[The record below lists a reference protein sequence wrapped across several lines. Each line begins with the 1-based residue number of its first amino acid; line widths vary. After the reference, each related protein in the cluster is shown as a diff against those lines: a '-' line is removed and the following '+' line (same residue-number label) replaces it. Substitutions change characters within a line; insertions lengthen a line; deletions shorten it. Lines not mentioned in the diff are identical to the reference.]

1 MAHVKPDSLPL
12 QLYQKISEQPK
23 TSRLSLSLDTKLG
36 EFTKLY
42 FATAL
47 PLPLMQKISEQPPS
61 NRLPL
66 TLNRKLG
73 TLDAVIIVT
82 PTDPVEPPKP
92 KRTIS
97 GIGMALSATQVSSVD
112 IAQGNSELRLAI
124 AIAETANA
132 YRQMGVNVAD
142 DYYSLL
148 RPFSNL
154 GNPTVSKYGD
164 VINLANQFDNY
175 WYQYVL
181 LGNATRINVS
191 DTVGLATSVLN
202 DNAKVVGF
210 ETRQTEPQQPAIDL
224 ATSLVNNEHGVFV
237 GSQHG
242 SRTQHAVPVPWRY
255 YPIDEP
261 PPPPVVSHCRIRP
274 PSSQLPL
281 NLTRKR
287 NGLPSSQLPLAL
299 MCWHDQA
306 PEIVLDLRSY
316 IVLNTVTA
324 TIGGIAIDPIDFNI
338 KTDLDSYCWQGG
350 IKISDSQYQ
359 KIKSKLD
366 VERGNEPLVVVTV
379 NGQPFSFI
387 AEDISRNRQ
396 FANYSYSISGRSSTA
411 RLGQDYAHSRGGTID
426 QDLYASQI
434 INMQLADLPFSIYR
448 VEVADWLIP
457 AGTFN
462 VSNQSPISIISQ
474 LATACGGTVISHPSE
489 PKLSIIK
496 RWKKPAWEMATA
508 TADLVVPMGVVQSIS
523 DQKRVNP
530 RYNTVTLIGRTEAS
544 EVYRSQQGRNLIAPV
559 DNSYLNVGRDAVVPR
574 GIQLLSDSGNHGLY
588 TLKMRV
594 AEKYNMPLVSLG
606 QILQVSDPEGAW
618 KGIVTGVSLDIGRD
632 NDAITV
638 WQTVIIDRYLDV

>member
-1 MAHVKPDSLPL
+1 MA
-12 QLYQKISEQPK
+12 
-23 TSRLSLSLDTKLG
+23 DTKV
-36 EFTKLY
+36 TSN
-42 FATAL
+42 AL
-47 PLPLMQKISEQPPS
+47 PLPLTKKLSEQPPS
-61 NRLPL
+61 SALPL
-66 TLNRKLG
+66 SLNRKLG
-73 TLDAVIIVT
+73 TLDAVIVT

-92 KRTIS
+92 KRYIS
-97 GIGMALSATQVSSVD
+97 GIGMALSAKQVSSVD
-112 IAQGNSELRLAI
+112 IAQGTSELRLAI
-124 AIAETANA
+124 AIAETAKA

-142 DYYSLL
+142 DYWSLL
-148 RPFSNL
+148 KPFINL
-154 GNPTVSKYGD
+154 GNATDAHYSD
-164 VINLANQFDNY
+164 VINLANQFDSR
-175 WYQYVL
+175 WLQYVL

-191 DTVGLATSVLN
+191 NTVGLATSVLN

-210 ETRQTEPQQPAIDL
+210 ETRQTEPLQPAIDL

-237 GSQHG
+237 GGQHG

-261 PPPPVVSHCRIRP
+261 PPPPAVFACRIRP

-287 NGLPSSQLPLAL
+287 NGLPSSALPLPL

-306 PEIVLDLRSY
+306 PEFVPDLRSY
-316 IVLNTVTA
+316 IVHNTVTA

-338 KTDLDSYCWQGG
+338 KTDMQSYCWQGG

-359 KIKSKLD
+359 RIKSKLD
-366 VERGNEPLVVVTV
+366 AERGNEPLVIVVV
-379 NGQPFSFI
+379 NGVSYSFI
-387 AEDISRNRQ
+387 AEDISRNRV
-396 FANYSYSISGRSSTA
+396 FGNYSYSISGRSSTA

-434 INMQLADLPFSIYR
+434 MQMQLADLPFTLER
-448 VEVADWLIP
+448 FDVKDWLIP

-474 LATACGGTVISHPSE
+474 LATACGGTAISHPSE

-496 RWKKPAWEMATA
+496 RWKKPAWELATA
-508 TADLVVPMGVVQSIS
+508 TADLVVPMGVIQSIS
-523 DQKRVNP
+523 DQKRVSP

-559 DNSYLNVGRDAVVPR
+559 DNSYLNVDRDAVVPR

-594 AEKYNMPLVSLG
+594 ADKYNMPLAELG
-606 QILQVSDPEGAW
+606 QILQISDPEGAW
-618 KGIVTGVSLDIGRD
+618 KGVVTGVSLDIGRD
-632 NDAITV
+632 NDAISV
-638 WQTVIIDRYLDV
+638 WQTVNIDRYLDV